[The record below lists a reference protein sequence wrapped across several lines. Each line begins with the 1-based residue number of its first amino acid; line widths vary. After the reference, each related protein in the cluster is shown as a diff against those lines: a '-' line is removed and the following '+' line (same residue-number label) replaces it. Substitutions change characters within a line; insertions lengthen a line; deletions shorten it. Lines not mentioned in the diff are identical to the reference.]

1 MVRSGG
7 GGVGCEQMQSME
19 IYGRGSKQLSLS
31 AQYAA
36 DRETGDYDLILLYD
50 DCLDIM
56 DLLLGM
62 HRID

>member
-1 MVRSGG
+1 MR
-7 GGVGCEQMQSME
+7 QQAA
-19 IYGRGSKQLSLS
+19 QLVSS
-31 AQYAA
+31 IACAA